1 MSNILVTGATGNIG
15 KEIIKSVLNI
25 DTDMNVIAGV
35 RDISRARKILDDY
48 GSLEYRIF
56 DFEDSESFDRSLDG
70 IDTIFLLRP
79 PHISDVDKI
88 FRPLF
93 EKMKMNGITKVV
105 FLSVQGAEKSKIIP
119 HNKIEKLIN
128 EFEFSS
134 IMLRPSYFM
143 QNITTT
149 LIDDVKRNRI
159 VLPSGNAKFNWIDI
173 EDIGEVGAQV
183 IDQFDIYSGEAI
195 ELTGLENLSFKT
207 VVMYINEL
215 LDTNMVYKSVNPF
228 RYYRIKKADGLVR
241 GQVIVMVLLHFLP
254 RLQSEPVI
262 SKNVER
268 VTGHSPRN
276 IKDFILRN
284 RDVLKNNVNG

>member
-1 MSNILVTGATGNIG
+1 MRNILVTGATGNIG
-15 KEIIKSVLNI
+15 KEIIKSLLNI
-25 DTDMNVIAGV
+25 NSNMNVIAGV
-35 RDISRARKILDDY
+35 RDVSRARKVLDGY
-48 GSLEYRIF
+48 GRLEYHIF
-56 DFEDSESFDRSLDG
+56 DFEDNKSFDGSLDG
-70 IDTIFLLRP
+70 IDTVFLLRP

-93 EKMKMNGITKVV
+93 EKMKMKGIRKVV
-105 FLSVQGAEKSKIIP
+105 FLSVQGAETSKVIP

-128 EFEFSS
+128 EFGFSS
-134 IMLRPSYFM
+134 VMLRPSYFM

-149 LIDDVKRNRI
+149 LLDDINRNRI

-183 IDQFDIYSGEAI
+183 INQFDIYSGEAI

-207 VVMYINEL
+207 VTAYINEL
-215 LDTNMVYKSVNPF
+215 LVTNIIYKSVNPF
-228 RYYRIKKADGLVR
+228 KYYRLKKADGLVS
-241 GQVIVMVLLHFLP
+241 GQVVVMALLHFLP

-268 VTGHSPRN
+268 VTGHLPKN

-284 RDVLKNNVNG
+284 RDVLKHNMNG